1 MMNVTIVAEVVLLT
15 EHVIVKVI
23 HTIVME
29 IVVVMIIMM
38 NVMFVMDLALKHH
51 IVIAK
56 VMLRIV

>member
-1 MMNVTIVAEVVLLT
+1 MMNVTIVVEVVLLT

-56 VMLRIV
+56 VMLMIV